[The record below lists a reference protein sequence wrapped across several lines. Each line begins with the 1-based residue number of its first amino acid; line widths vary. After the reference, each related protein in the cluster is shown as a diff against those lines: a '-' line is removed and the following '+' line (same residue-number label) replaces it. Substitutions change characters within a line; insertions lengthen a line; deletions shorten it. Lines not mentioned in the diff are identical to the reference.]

1 MDWRVSFPRSWLMC
15 IHSHF
20 GPSFHRLP
28 SSSGRELQRAF
39 LLVWRGLL
47 GRPTLPP
54 LSGFLVT
61 TTRSIW
67 KAGKVVIAQSKN
79 QQLKGN
85 PKVDRKKPTGRFPC
99 LRQSWPAQC
108 SGSAFLIMCPS
119 LWGTT
124 FWKKQAQHLTVK
136 RRISV
141 SEKHGVWLYVIVLWV
156 LAQVQ
161 GRMGF

>member
-28 SSSGRELQRAF
+28 SSSGRELQRVF

-67 KAGKVVIAQSKN
+67 KADKVVIAQSKTSSSKET
-79 QQLKGN
+79 QKS
-85 PKVDRKKPTGRFPC
+85 TGRNLQRFPC
-99 LRQSWPAQC
+99 LRQSWSAQC
-108 SGSAFLIMCPS
+108 SGSALLIMCPS